1 MIAKRLTWILIAVDI
16 DGLDWPVPGPE
27 ELENA
32 RSAVRRRLED
42 DGAASLA
49 LARFYD
55 PEGKYGGRTFLDLEP
70 SDPSDITTADLLS
83 VTMLN
88 VAASPLG
95 VRRLLACGTPD
106 DRDRRGVLAAL
117 QKVSATVD
125 ITADLPKNVAAFEAA
140 AVFYTQV
147 KAALGNNPWV
157 VASKLCA
164 SKRAA
169 LIPVRDRVVV
179 RELGLANQD
188 FRSDWLVFR
197 YLLEDADVLLGLHQA
212 ASRATAEHGTD
223 LSRIPALRLLDTVI
237 WMMRP
242 QPSRGRFM
250 SATRQDSVG
259 LVSPKLGAPTP
270 AAR

>member
-1 MIAKRLTWILIAVDI
+1 MPWILIAVDI
-16 DGLDWPVPGPE
+16 DGLGWPAPGPG

-32 RSAVRRRLED
+32 LSAVRRRMD
-42 DGAASLA
+42 DDSAASLA

-55 PEGKYGGRTFLDLEP
+55 PAGKYGGRTFLDLKP

-83 VTMLN
+83 VTMLD

-95 VRRLLACGTPD
+95 VRRLLACGGPD
-106 DRDRRGVLAAL
+106 DAKRRQVLAAL
-117 QKVSATVD
+117 QEVSTEVD
-125 ITADLPKNVAAFEAA
+125 ITADLPKNVSAFEAA

-147 KAALGNNPWV
+147 KAALGKNPWV

-164 SKRAA
+164 RKRPV

-179 RELGLANQD
+179 RELGLANHD

-197 YLLEDADVLLGLHQA
+197 YLLQDADVLRGLDQA

-223 LSRIPALRLLDTVI
+223 LSRIPALRLLDTLI

-242 QPSRGRFM
+242 
-250 SATRQDSVG
+250 
-259 LVSPKLGAPTP
+259 
-270 AAR
+270 